1 MTSTRGWIMR
11 RTSSWSAP
19 WALGAV
25 VVAVAALLAPMRSLG
40 AQLPDSAP
48 HIAMPPHA
56 MSWGM
61 TSYVL
66 SEVLEYAPRAS
77 ERPVLFDLLGWVG
90 GSTHRVWVKA
100 DGSAATDGRAVHAEY
115 QVLYGR
121 LVAPFWDAQIGL
133 RVDARNSTRPSAS
146 RMGAVLGFQG
156 LAPGWFDLEPSLFVT
171 TNGSISLDLT
181 ASYDLYLSQRL
192 VLQPRL
198 ESSISSRD
206 EPEFGIGRGLSGAS
220 FGVRTRYEI
229 RREFA
234 PYLGIVWERE
244 FGRSAELARLAGGS
258 VGSTLI
264 VSGLRLWW

>member
-1 MTSTRGWIMR
+1 
-11 RTSSWSAP
+11 
-19 WALGAV
+19 
-25 VVAVAALLAPMRSLG
+25 
-40 AQLPDSAP
+40 
-48 HIAMPPHA
+48 

-100 DGSAATDGRAVHAEY
+100 DGSAATVGRAVHGEY

-133 RVDARNSTRPSAS
+133 RVDARNSTQPSAS
-146 RMGAVLGFQG
+146 RVGAVLGFQG
-156 LAPGWFDLEPSLFVT
+156 LAPGWFELEPSLFVT
-171 TNGSISLDLT
+171 TNGNISLDLT

-198 ESSISSRD
+198 ESSLSSRD

-220 FGVRTRYEI
+220 FGIRTRYEI

-234 PYLGIVWERE
+234 PYVGIVWERE
-244 FGRSAELARLAGGS
+244 FGRSAELARLAGGTAK
-258 VGSTLI
+258 STLL